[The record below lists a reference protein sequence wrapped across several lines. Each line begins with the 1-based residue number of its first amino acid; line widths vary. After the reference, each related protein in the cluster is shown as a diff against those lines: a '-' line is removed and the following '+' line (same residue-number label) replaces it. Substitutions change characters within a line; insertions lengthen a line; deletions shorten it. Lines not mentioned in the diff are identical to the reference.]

1 MTLSSRLLLLIYS
14 LFQSTQPSQAVTGT
28 PGRYNPLSHLFQS
41 TQPSQAVT
49 GLGIVFIDSIVI
61 SIHTAL
67 AGCDDVIDLEAVRQT
82 KFQSTQPSQAVTPV
96 IQVINTIL
104 EFQST
109 QPSQAVTIA
118 VHLFRL
124 KRIISIH
131 TALAGCDPS
140 GMSQILF
147 LPEFQSTQPSQA
159 VTLLIN

>member
-1 MTLSSRLLLLIYS
+1 M
-14 LFQSTQPSQAVTGT
+14 
-28 PGRYNPLSHLFQS
+28 
-41 TQPSQAVT
+41 T

-109 QPSQAVTIA
+109 QPSQAVTA
-118 VHLFRL
+118 
-124 KRIISIH
+124 IIPNKNH
-131 TALAGCDPS
+131 
-140 GMSQILF
+140 ILTDIIIYNAYIF
-147 LPEFQSTQPSQA
+147 
-159 VTLLIN
+159 N